1 MTILDN
7 MVSILNNTNYYKISN
22 KSFIFAELS
31 CYSLILDYIFD
42 NLYSSLNNIFFSSF
56 DSFGEYMYDH
66 LFQIGN
72 PIISSSQRSNI
83 YSSRLSI
90 SNNSYTKDEIIS
102 SIKSGGLDVDIIED
116 IPNNHL
122 EINIIKNFGIY
133 SEEPHIESFIKNF
146 LPSYS
151 TSSFK
156 HIKKETNIN

>member
-1 MTILDN
+1 MTILGN
-7 MVSILNNTNYYKISN
+7 MVSILNNTNFYKISD

-31 CYSLILDYIFD
+31 CYSLILEYIVD

-72 PIISSSQRSNI
+72 PIISASERSNI

-90 SNNSYTKDEIIS
+90 SDKSYTKDEILS
-102 SIKSGGLDVDIIED
+102 SIKSGGIEVELIED
-116 IPNNHL
+116 IPNNHIQ
-122 EINIIKNFGIY
+122 INIIKNLGIY
-133 SEEPHIESFIKNF
+133 SDQLHIERFIKNF

-151 TSSFK
+151 TNSFK
-156 HIKKETNIN
+156 HI